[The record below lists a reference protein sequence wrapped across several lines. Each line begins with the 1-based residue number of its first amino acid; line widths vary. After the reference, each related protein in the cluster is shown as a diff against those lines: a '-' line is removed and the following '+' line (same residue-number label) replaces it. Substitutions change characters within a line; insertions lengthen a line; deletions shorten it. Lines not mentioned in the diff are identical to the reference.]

1 MINKSK
7 FLKSIELQLS
17 MLDSSDPEY
26 KLCALDLIEKEVE
39 AQKQI
44 IKEKMEMEKQ

>member
-1 MINKSK
+1 MINEKK
-7 FLKSIELQLS
+7 FLEQIGFALS
-17 MLDSSDPEY
+17 MLDSGDPEY